1 MSIAGAQAPAPS
13 GARPDRHFLGMP
25 LALLGGYIA
34 IVFCMTG
41 DGIEQAFL
49 SKYLVNLGFT
59 TGQDALVFT
68 VYGATAALSSWL
80 SGVLADVFTPRRIML
95 VGVAWWLVFHC
106 LFLWLGL
113 GLGHPNL
120 PLTLLFY
127 GIRGFAYP
135 LFFYGFFVWVVEKS
149 RPHELASAIGWTW
162 AMFTIGYGIVGSYLP
177 SFTIVSL
184 GYMGTLWMS
193 LIWVFVGG
201 LLIFFFT
208 KSDPQLEHK
217 IGDHAGTKSS
227 KLAEISKCVTLIF
240 HNRNIALALITRI
253 ICNLSLF
260 GFPVIMP
267 LFYTSPR
274 IGFTVPQWALIWGTF
289 FLVQPVTNVV
299 WGLIGDRIG
308 WMRQMRWFGF
318 VGCGTASLA
327 LLLAPLTLSAQ
338 YDCRHDRGAPVRIHG
353 HLVRPHGR
361 DLPHDG
367 AGAQGRCCLGAEPR
381 RRTRQLRRTDARHLD
396 SSFLGIQR
404 GSHRLRH
411 PLLRRRSPHPLHPRR
426 SAQRRI
432 DRHVGDTLTIARHAC
447 TVSSPSGRL
456 DLRCGESAL
465 CRNISFPV
473 VRKMSKKADG
483 IWPPRV
489 EMHRKWCAFG

>member
-1 MSIAGAQAPAPS
+1 MTTAGAP
-13 GARPDRHFLGMP
+13 GAALPGAGADRHFLGMP

-49 SKYLVNLGFT
+49 SKYLVNLGFST
-59 TGQDALVFT
+59 NHAALVFT

-80 SGVLADVFTPRRIML
+80 SGVLADVFTPRRVML
-95 VGVAWWLVFHC
+95 FGVAWWLAFHV
-106 LFLWLGL
+106 LFLSLGL
-113 GLGHPNL
+113 QHHSL

-149 RPHELASAIGWTW
+149 RPHELAAAIGWTW
-162 AMFTIGYGIVGSYLP
+162 AMFTIGYGILGSYLP
-177 SFTIVSL
+177 SFTIGWI

-193 LIWVFVGG
+193 MLWVLAGG

-208 KSDPQLEHK
+208 RSDPQLQREVSAH
-217 IGDHAGTKSS
+217 IGPQSS
-227 KLAEISKCVTLIF
+227 KWAEISKCLTLIF
-240 HNRNIALALITRI
+240 RNRNIGLALITRI

-274 IGFTVPQWALIWGTF
+274 IGFSVPQWALIWGTF

-318 VGCGTASLA
+318 VGCGTASLLFYWLPLHFPHNMLAATIAA
-327 LLLAPLTLSAQ
+327 LLFAFTVTSFVPMGAIFPTMEPDHKGAAVSVQNLGGGLANFGGPMLAALILPFGGFEGVVVAYGVLYYLAAVLTLFIHVDQ
-338 YDCRHDRGAPVRIHG
+338 PKGASVASLATH
-353 HLVRPHGR
+353 
-361 DLPHDG
+361 
-367 AGAQGRCCLGAEPR
+367 
-381 RRTRQLRRTDARHLD
+381 
-396 SSFLGIQR
+396 
-404 GSHRLRH
+404 
-411 PLLRRRSPHPLHPRR
+411 
-426 SAQRRI
+426 
-432 DRHVGDTLTIARHAC
+432 
-447 TVSSPSGRL
+447 
-456 DLRCGESAL
+456 
-465 CRNISFPV
+465 
-473 VRKMSKKADG
+473 
-483 IWPPRV
+483 
-489 EMHRKWCAFG
+489 

>member
-1 MSIAGAQAPAPS
+1 MTTAGAP
-13 GARPDRHFLGMP
+13 GAALPGNGSDRHFLGMP

-49 SKYLVNLGFT
+49 SKYLVNIGF
-59 TGQDALVFT
+59 GASHAALVFT

-95 VGVAWWLVFHC
+95 IGVVWWLAFHV
-106 LFLWLGL
+106 LFLSLGL
-113 GLGHPNL
+113 QQRSL

-177 SFTIVSL
+177 SFTIVWI

-193 LIWVFVGG
+193 MLWVVAGG

-208 KSDPQLEHK
+208 RSDPQLQCEVSGH
-217 IGDHAGTKSS
+217 IGAQSS
-227 KLAEISKCVTLIF
+227 RWAEISKCLTLIF
-240 HNRNIALALITRI
+240 RNRNIGLALITRI

-274 IGFTVPQWALIWGTF
+274 IGFSVPQWALIWGTF

-318 VGCGTASLA
+318 VGCGTASLLFYWLPLWFPHNMLAATVAA
-327 LLLAPLTLSAQ
+327 LLFAFTVTSFVPMGAIFPMMEPDHKGAAVSVQNLGGGLANFGGPMLAALILPFGGFKGVVVVYGILYYLAAVLTLFIHVDQ
-338 YDCRHDRGAPVRIHG
+338 PKGAST
-353 HLVRPHGR
+353 
-361 DLPHDG
+361 
-367 AGAQGRCCLGAEPR
+367 A
-381 RRTRQLRRTDARHLD
+381 
-396 SSFLGIQR
+396 SFAA
-404 GSHRLRH
+404 H
-411 PLLRRRSPHPLHPRR
+411 
-426 SAQRRI
+426 
-432 DRHVGDTLTIARHAC
+432 
-447 TVSSPSGRL
+447 
-456 DLRCGESAL
+456 
-465 CRNISFPV
+465 
-473 VRKMSKKADG
+473 
-483 IWPPRV
+483 
-489 EMHRKWCAFG
+489 